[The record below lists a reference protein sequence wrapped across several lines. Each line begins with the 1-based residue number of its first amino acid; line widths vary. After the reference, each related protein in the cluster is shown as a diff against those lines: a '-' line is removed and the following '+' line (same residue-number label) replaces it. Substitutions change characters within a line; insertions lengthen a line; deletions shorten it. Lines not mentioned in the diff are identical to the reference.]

1 MRLSL
6 IVALAALFGNPVA
19 SSFAEPAAD
28 FFRSKTIKLMVGT
41 STGGGYDL
49 YARMIAPYLEQQI
62 GARIII
68 ENRPGGSHMVA
79 LNAVFTAPPDGLSLI
94 LASAEGAVLGK
105 LVEEPGIRFDLSAFP
120 IIGRVNTAPRVLIV
134 NPSLP
139 FKSVKELQSSAR
151 QLTLGFAGLTD
162 GGSDTGMIMCYAL
175 NLKCK
180 SIIGYPSS
188 KEFSMAAVKGEVD
201 GTVLADDSAVR
212 FSDSGD
218 LRMLAVIGR
227 TRSALAPDVPTI
239 FEASVI
245 SEDSAWWL
253 DLRDDIRKLGRL
265 LVTTPGTPDDRV
277 EFLRNATRVA
287 MTDRRN
293 QSEFEKRGMPVQFAP
308 ANEMAPI
315 VKRLLGGELSKE
327 KRAEMKHIITEKYYR

>member
-1 MRLSL
+1 MRIRL
-6 IVALAALFGNPVA
+6 IVCIAASLGLACSGALAETA
-19 SSFAEPAAD
+19 AEY
-28 FFRSKTIKLMVGT
+28 FQGKTIKLMVGT

-49 YARMIAPYLEQQI
+49 YARMIAPYLEQRI
-62 GARIII
+62 GARVII

-79 LNAVFTAPPDGLSLI
+79 LNAVFSAPPDGLSLI

-120 IIGRVNTAPRVLIV
+120 IIGRVNTAPRILIV

-139 FKSVKELQSSAR
+139 FQSIKELQRANR
-151 QLTLGFAGLTD
+151 QLTLGFAGMTD
-162 GGSDTGMIMCYAL
+162 GGSDTGMIMCHAL

-201 GTVLADDSAVR
+201 GTVLADDSATR
-212 FSDSGD
+212 FSESGQ

-227 TRSALAPDVPTI
+227 ARSTLAPEVPTI
-239 FEASVI
+239 FEAADI
-245 SEDSAWWL
+245 SDDGAWWL

-265 LVTTPGTPDDRV
+265 LVTTPGTPADRL
-277 EFLRNATRVA
+277 EFLQNATRA
-287 MTDRRN
+287 ALTDEHN
-293 QSEFEKRGMPVQFAP
+293 MHEFDQRGMPVQFAS
-308 ANEMAPI
+308 AQEMGPI
-315 VKRLLGGELSKE
+315 VKRLLGGGVPRE
-327 KRAEMKHIITEKYYR
+327 KLKEMKYIITEQYYH